1 MNILIAE
8 NESALVGVL
17 QRGFEAEHYAVDTAS
32 SALQAIPMLQDRE
45 YHTAIID
52 LDLPPT
58 EGIAILEFVR
68 NRYQHLP
75 TLVLT
80 SCARVAERVHA
91 LDTGA
96 DDLLQKPFAFPELAA
111 RVRAVMRRGSRLP
124 EVVLRVQDLELN
136 RVERTA
142 KRAERGIVLTPR
154 EFSLLEYL
162 MQQPGKRAS
171 RAEIVRHV
179 WNLSGETVTNVVDVY
194 INYLRKKID
203 TEEECKLIHTVRGV
217 GYELHSGAHS
227 SKRSANI
234 LSAGAVS

>member
-32 SALQAIPMLQDRE
+32 SAHQAIPMLRDRE

-68 NRYQHLP
+68 GRYQHLP

-80 SCARVAERVHA
+80 SCSRVSERVHA
-91 LDTGA
+91 LDNGA

-124 EVVLRVQDLELN
+124 EVVLRVEDLELN

-142 KRAERGIVLTPR
+142 KRAGRGIVLTPR

-162 MQQPGKRAS
+162 MKRCGQRAS
-171 RAEIVRHV
+171 RAEIIQHV
-179 WNLSGETVTNVVDVY
+179 WNLSGDTVTNVVDVY

-203 TEEECKLIHTVRGV
+203 SEDACKLIHTVRGI
-217 GYELHSGAHS
+217 GYELHSGVNPTKAS
-227 SKRSANI
+227 TQR
-234 LSAGAVS
+234 LVGAAS

>member
-32 SALQAIPMLQDRE
+32 SADQAIPMLQNRE

-58 EGIAILEFVR
+58 EALAILEFVR
-68 NRYQHLP
+68 DRYQHVP

-80 SCARVAERVHA
+80 SCARVAERVQV

-111 RVRAVMRRGSRLP
+111 RVRAIMRRGSRLP
-124 EVVLRVQDLELN
+124 EIVLRVEDLELN
-136 RVERTA
+136 RVKRTA
-142 KRAERGIVLTPR
+142 KRAGRGIVLTPR

-162 MQQPGKRAS
+162 MQQGGQRAS
-171 RAEIVRHV
+171 RAEIIEHV
-179 WNLSGETVTNVVDVY
+179 WNLSAGTVTNVVDVY

-203 TEEECKLIHTVRGV
+203 TKEDCKLIHTVRGV
-217 GYELHSGAHS
+217 GYKLHSGVHS
-227 SKRSANI
+227 SKRYAQS
-234 LSAGAVS
+234 LLAGAAS

>member
-8 NESALVGVL
+8 DESALVGVL

-32 SALQAIPMLQDRE
+32 SAHQAIPMLQERE

-58 EGIAILEFVR
+58 EGIAILDFVR
-68 NRYQHLP
+68 DRYQRLP

-80 SCARVAERVHA
+80 SCARVSERVHI

-111 RVRAVMRRGSRLP
+111 RVRAIMRRGNRLP

-136 RVERTA
+136 RVKHTA
-142 KRAERGIVLTPR
+142 KRAGRGIVLTPR

-162 MQQPGKRAS
+162 MQRPGQRAS

-179 WNLSGETVTNVVDVY
+179 WNLSGDTVTNVVDVY

-203 TEEECKLIHTVRGV
+203 TEEDCKLIHTVRGV
-217 GYELHSGAHS
+217 GYELHSGAHPS
-227 SKRSANI
+227 YRVARGCSAPAI
-234 LSAGAVS
+234 S

>member
-32 SALQAIPMLQDRE
+32 SAQQAIPMLQDRQ

-80 SCARVAERVHA
+80 SCSRVSERVHA

-124 EVVLRVQDLELN
+124 EVVLRVEDLELN
-136 RVERTA
+136 RVEHTA
-142 KRAERGIVLTPR
+142 KRAGRGIVLTPR

-162 MQQPGKRAS
+162 MQRCGQRAS
-171 RAEIVRHV
+171 RAEIIRHV
-179 WNLSGETVTNVVDVY
+179 WNLSGDTVTNVVDVY

-203 TEEECKLIHTVRGV
+203 TEEACKLIHTVRGI
-217 GYELHSGAHS
+217 GYELHSGVS
-227 SKRSANI
+227 PTKPSTRRFV
-234 LSAGAVS
+234 GAAS

>member
-8 NESALVGVL
+8 NESGLVGVL

-32 SALQAIPMLQDRE
+32 SAHQAIPMLQERE
-45 YHTAIID
+45 YHGAIID

-68 NRYQHLP
+68 DRYQHLP
-75 TLVLT
+75 TLALT
-80 SCARVAERVHA
+80 SCARVSERVHI

-111 RVRAVMRRGSRLP
+111 RVRAIMRRGSRVH

-136 RVERTA
+136 RLEHTA
-142 KRAERGIVLTPR
+142 KRAGRGIVLTPR

-162 MQQPGKRAS
+162 MQRPGQRAS
-171 RAEIVRHV
+171 RAEIAQHV
-179 WNLSGETVTNVVDVY
+179 WNLSSETVTNVVDVY

-203 TEEECKLIHTVRGV
+203 TEEDCKLIHTVRGV
-217 GYELHSGAHS
+217 GYELHSGADPS
-227 SKRSANI
+227 YRVARDCSVP
-234 LSAGAVS
+234 AVS

>member
-32 SALQAIPMLQDRE
+32 SAHQAIPMLQDRE

-58 EGIAILEFVR
+58 EGLAILEFVR
-68 NRYQHLP
+68 GKYPHLP

-80 SCARVAERVHA
+80 SCARVAEHVHA

-111 RVRAVMRRGSRLP
+111 RVRAIMRRRSRIS

-136 RVERTA
+136 RVEHTA
-142 KRAERGIVLTPR
+142 KRAGRGIVLTPR

-162 MQQPGKRAS
+162 MQRPGQSAS
-171 RAEIVRHV
+171 RAEIIRHV
-179 WNLSGETVTNVVDVY
+179 WNLSGATVTNVVDVY

-203 TEEECKLIHTVRGV
+203 TEEDCKLIHTVRGV
-217 GYELHSGAHS
+217 GYELHSAAHS
-227 SKRSANI
+227 RYRVARGC
-234 LSAGAVS
+234 AVPAVS

>member
-8 NESALVGVL
+8 NESGLVGVL

-32 SALQAIPMLQDRE
+32 SARQAIPMLQDRE

-68 NRYQHLP
+68 DRYQHLP
-75 TLVLT
+75 TLALT
-80 SCARVAERVHA
+80 SCARVSERVHI

-111 RVRAVMRRGSRLP
+111 RVRAIMRRGSRLP

-136 RVERTA
+136 RVAHTA
-142 KRAERGIVLTPR
+142 KRAGRGIVLTPR

-162 MQQPGKRAS
+162 MQRQGQRTS
-171 RAEIVRHV
+171 RAEIVQHV

-203 TEEECKLIHTVRGV
+203 TQEDCKLIHTVRGV
-217 GYELHSGAHS
+217 GYELHSSAHPS
-227 SKRSANI
+227 YRVGRGCSVP
-234 LSAGAVS
+234 AVS

>member
-17 QRGFEAEHYAVDTAS
+17 QRGFEAENYAVDVAG
-32 SALQAIPMLQDRE
+32 SAHQAIPMLQDRE

-68 NRYQHLP
+68 EKYRYLP

-80 SCARVAERVHA
+80 SCVPVADCVQV

-111 RVRAVMRRGSRLP
+111 RVRAIMRRGSHLP
-124 EVVLRVQDLELN
+124 EVVLRVEDLELN
-136 RVERTA
+136 ADASGILFTRIFDAARRTTRVA
-142 KRAERGIVLTPR
+142 SGDHRAR
-154 EFSLLEYL
+154 LE
-162 MQQPGKRAS
+162 PFR
-171 RAEIVRHV
+171 RHG
-179 WNLSGETVTNVVDVY
+179 NQ
-194 INYLRKKID
+194 RRR
-203 TEEECKLIHTVRGV
+203 C
-217 GYELHSGAHS
+217 LHQLFAQENRHQG
-227 SKRSANI
+227 R
-234 LSAGAVS
+234 

>member
-8 NESALVGVL
+8 DESALVGVL

-32 SALQAIPMLQDRE
+32 SAHQAIPMLQERE

-52 LDLPPT
+52 LDLPPS
-58 EGIAILEFVR
+58 EGVAILDFVR
-68 NRYQHLP
+68 DRYQHLP

-80 SCARVAERVHA
+80 SCARVSERVHI

-111 RVRAVMRRGSRLP
+111 RVRAIMRRGSRLP

-136 RVERTA
+136 RVRHTA
-142 KRAERGIVLTPR
+142 KRAGRGIVLTPR

-162 MQQPGKRAS
+162 MQRPGQRAS
-171 RAEIVRHV
+171 RAEIVQHV
-179 WNLSGETVTNVVDVY
+179 WNLSGDTVTNVVDVY
-194 INYLRKKID
+194 VNYLRKKID
-203 TEEECKLIHTVRGV
+203 TEEDCKLIHTVRGV
-217 GYELHSGAHS
+217 GYELHSGVHPSYRVARGCS
-227 SKRSANI
+227 VP
-234 LSAGAVS
+234 AVS

>member
-8 NESALVGVL
+8 NESSLVGVL
-17 QRGFEAEHYAVDTAS
+17 QRGFEAEHYAVDTAR
-32 SALQAIPMLQDRE
+32 SAHQAIPMLRDRE

-58 EGIAILEFVR
+58 EGISILEFVR
-68 NRYQHLP
+68 DKHQYLP

-80 SCARVAERVHA
+80 SCACVSERVQV
-91 LDTGA
+91 LDIGA

-111 RVRAVMRRGSRLP
+111 RVRAVMRRRTGFP
-124 EVVLRVQDLELN
+124 ELLLRVEDLELN

-142 KRAERGIVLTPR
+142 KRADRGIVLTPR

-162 MQQPGKRAS
+162 MQRRGQRAS
-171 RAEIVRHV
+171 RAEIIQHV
-179 WNLSGETVTNVVDVY
+179 WNLSADTVTNVVDVY

-203 TEEECKLIHTVRGV
+203 TGENCKLIHTVRGV
-217 GYELHSGAHS
+217 GYELHPAAHPS
-227 SKRSANI
+227 YRNTQTSAPRAI
-234 LSAGAVS
+234 S

>member
-8 NESALVGVL
+8 DESAIVGVL

-32 SALQAIPMLQDRE
+32 SAHQAIPMLQERE

-52 LDLPPT
+52 HDLPPT
-58 EGIAILEFVR
+58 EVIAILDFVR
-68 NRYQHLP
+68 DRYQHLP

-80 SCARVAERVHA
+80 SCASVSERVHI
-91 LDTGA
+91 LDAGA

-111 RVRAVMRRGSRLP
+111 RVRAIMRRGSRLP

-136 RVERTA
+136 RVRHTA
-142 KRAERGIVLTPR
+142 KRAGRGIVLTPR

-162 MQQPGKRAS
+162 MQRPGQRAS
-171 RAEIVRHV
+171 RAEIVQHV
-179 WNLSGETVTNVVDVY
+179 WNLSGDTVTNVVDVY

-203 TEEECKLIHTVRGV
+203 TEKDCKLIHTVRGV
-217 GYELHSGAHS
+217 GYELHSGAHPS
-227 SKRSANI
+227 YRVARGCSVP
-234 LSAGAVS
+234 AVS